1 MIFSLRI
8 LPLAPILLASASSG
22 PVGRARS
29 LCAAA
34 QVLPARDEAP
44 EAGPIGDERGTGWV
58 VTATD
63 GFCSSIF
70 WCRVLVWNVEP
81 SSGQSVLFLLANN
94 PLHRSPL
101 KTRQP
106 GDTNITRRPRGD
118 SRWETRGDS
127 WRLFHE
133 PVGSFEVRVGFVLS
147 SRVGSRRPLLFGQVI
162 SDEQCSAR
170 K

>member
-127 WRLFHE
+127 WRLVE
-133 PVGSFEVRVGFVLS
+133 TLSRTCGLVRGSSRVRSELS
-147 SRVGSRRPLLFGQVI
+147 SRVSEAPPFWPGYF
-162 SDEQCSAR
+162 
-170 K
+170 